1 MTQMSNEPSHS
12 TTNALRRSGKTLSR
26 ATTTLS
32 DRFRRLTMGGIRA
45 VAFWATVMLPVAYV
59 PAMYGVAGFDT
70 AWSVLALLAT
80 HMACVVI
87 GHEHNRPREHD
98 QL

>member
-1 MTQMSNEPSHS
+1 MD
-12 TTNALRRSGKTLSR
+12 GV
-26 ATTTLS
+26 
-32 DRFRRLTMGGIRA
+32 RA

-70 AWSVLALLAT
+70 EWSVLALLAI

-87 GHEHNRPREHD
+87 GHEHNHPNDHD